1 MLLTLCPIPTVIQDM
16 IFTILVCQGT
26 PSARVIKTREEKE
39 EREMKFKKDLEY
51 VKQNTTFSW
60 VKNFFIDLK
69 RTSGVNDL

>member
-1 MLLTLCPIPTVIQDM
+1 MYKYTVIQLTSIAQVLERSYYM
-16 IFTILVCQGT
+16 
-26 PSARVIKTREEKE
+26 KYE